1 MNHTQTITKFL
12 VDEFLPDVSAE
23 SLPADYDL
31 LSGGVIDSL
40 GLLKVIAWLEDR
52 FDVVVDDIEIEP
64 DNFRTV
70 AAMNAF
76 VQNASRSA
84 SASAS

>member
-12 VDEFLPDVSAE
+12 VEEFLPDVPAE
-23 SLPADYDL
+23 SLTADYDL

-52 FDVVVDDIEIEP
+52 FDIVVDDIDIAPET
-64 DNFRTV
+64 FRTI

-76 VQNASRSA
+76 IQNAKA
-84 SASAS
+84 AA